1 MEMKYVV
8 SVEENQRSEGLW
20 DYQTDLSV
28 NKKTY
33 TGAEVNWYVKGED
46 NILKDKGNQNAG
58 SSQNYTLQGQSKK
71 EKIWLCMF
79 GDNCIIVYS
88 W

>member
-1 MEMKYVV
+1 M
-8 SVEENQRSEGLW
+8 
-20 DYQTDLSV
+20 

-71 EKIWLCMF
+71 EKI
-79 GDNCIIVYS
+79 
-88 W
+88 